1 MRHGNKNNN
10 LSRTASHRRA
20 LLMNLGCQL
29 ITYKRITT
37 TVAKAKALRSYIEPL
52 ITKTKATESKE
63 AISHNHRIV
72 FSYLNDKA
80 AVKELFTVVAPKVVG
95 RPGGYTR
102 IIKLGAR
109 QGDNAEMAMI
119 ELVDFNEIYN
129 NSKVEGAEPAKKT
142 RRSGGAK
149 KAAGSSTTEAKLS
162 TDTNEISDA
171 VVVEETVV
179 TPVVETVAPIV
190 ESISAPVVEVA
201 PIVEEIVSAPAEE
214 VTPVAKEVV
223 AASTEEAAPLAS
235 ASVSNSSDDLT
246 IIEGIGPKAAE
257 VLVAAG
263 IDTFAKLANTAAEAV
278 KEILTSATARVGHLD
293 PTTWA
298 QQSQLAADG
307 NMEELEALK
316 LRLNNGKEV

>member
-37 TVAKAKALRSYIEPL
+37 TVAKAKALRTYIEPL

-119 ELVDFNEIYN
+119 ELVDFN
-129 NSKVEGAEPAKKT
+129 KVYGKHIGTDAGAESAKKT
-142 RRSGGAK
+142 RRSGGGK
-149 KAAGSSTTEAKLS
+149 PKAATAAPVSTDETITEAV
-162 TDTNEISDA
+162 I
-171 VVVEETVV
+171 ETV
-179 TPVVETVAPIV
+179 PAPIADVVIEAVAKPKVAPVAELV
-190 ESISAPVVEVA
+190 ENVVA
-201 PIVEEIVSAPAEE
+201 P
-214 VTPVAKEVV
+214 
-223 AASTEEAAPLAS
+223 AATST
-235 ASVSNSSDDLT
+235 DDLT

-257 VLVAAG
+257 VLIVAG
-263 IDTFAKLANTAAEAV
+263 ISTFAQLAATSADKV

-307 NMEELEALK
+307 KMEELEELK
-316 LRLNNGKEV
+316 LKLNNGKEV

>member
-1 MRHGNKNNN
+1 MRHGNKQNN

-37 TVAKAKALRSYIEPL
+37 TVAKAKALRTYIEPL
-52 ITKTKATESKE
+52 ITKTKATDSKE

-119 ELVDFNEIYN
+119 ELVDFNEIYG
-129 NSKVEGAEPAKKT
+129 KGIGTAAEPAKKT
-142 RRSGGAK
+142 RRSGGGAK
-149 KAAGSSTTEAKLS
+149 AKTTTTEETI
-162 TDTNEISDA
+162 TDAII
-171 VVVEETVV
+171 ETV
-179 TPVVETVAPIV
+179 P
-190 ESISAPVVEVA
+190 SAKTA
-201 PIVEEIVSAPAEE
+201 
-214 VTPVAKEVV
+214 
-223 AASTEEAAPLAS
+223 
-235 ASVSNSSDDLT
+235 NSGDDLT

-263 IDTFAKLANTAAEAV
+263 IVTFADLAATDADKV
-278 KEILTSATARVGHLD
+278 KEILTASTARVGHLD

-307 NMEELEALK
+307 KMDELEELKAK
-316 LRLNNGKEV
+316 LNNGKEA